1 MQWSNFYEPV
11 NVNDDLTFLYLL
23 LVLLMDC
30 FICIVIVWYVDAIK
44 PGDFGV
50 PLPWHFP
57 FTVSAFCC
65 QYLVLALDPA

>member
-50 PLPWHFP
+50 PLPWYFP
-57 FTVSAFCC
+57 FTVSGYCS
-65 QYLVLALDPA
+65 QYRILCGI